1 MSIADIFSKIDKT
14 QKIKIS
20 SEGNV
25 VKLFIPLVGEYKSV
39 EVLITCADEK
49 IVKETKEKLVK
60 GINMV
65 LSFDWNSILPMIEPL
80 LKGLKI

>member
-1 MSIADIFSKIDKT
+1 MSITDIFSKIDKT

-20 SEGNV
+20 SDGNI

-39 EVLITCADEK
+39 EVLITCTDEK
-49 IVKETKEKLVK
+49 IVKETKEKLAK

-65 LSFDWNSILPMIEPL
+65 LSFDWNSILPIIEPL